1 MNLECKT
8 MDINKKTMKYV
19 NENTTQK
26 IQEGQLLLTHFVI
39 ALKALATK

>member
-8 MDINKKTMKYV
+8 MDINKKTMEYV

-26 IQEGQLLLTHFVI
+26 YRRSNYY
-39 ALKALATK
+39 